1 MRYLGPTSVRIMSI
15 CGMEM
20 NGKEVV
26 YGMAKFLWTHSVGRF
41 NTGFSG
47 MRSTGVLRFSGL
59 CKGWYEWL
67 SK

>member
-1 MRYLGPTSVRIMSI
+1 
-15 CGMEM
+15 M

-26 YGMAKFLWTHSVGRF
+26 YGMARFLWTHSVAGSILVFR
-41 NTGFSG
+41 NAVQ
-47 MRSTGVLRFSGL
+47 GVLGFSGL